1 MALLG
6 RFGSASASS
15 LDRRI
20 TAAIEREEQSGWR
33 FALFVRLGALALVF
47 AWLAYTVP
55 FPRVGWWLG
64 LVVLFA
70 LSGLIP
76 YLLRHR
82 RRWRAWVAAFIGV
95 DAILLTTALLAPNP
109 LAGETW
115 PIQMTLRLHNNLYL
129 FVFLAGA
136 ALSYA
141 PSMVL
146 WTGLAAAGAWSI
158 GVYLILTLPTTHRFS
173 VAEAAA
179 GPDALDQTL
188 EGFLNPFYVNVNGW
202 LNEVVLLGITALIVA
217 AAVWRSRRLLARQVS
232 AERARANLAR
242 YFSPDVVERLTVE
255 RGSLDKPDQRQAAVI
270 FVDIVGFTR
279 LCERIPPESC
289 IALLR
294 NFHVR
299 MARCVFAQGGTLDKY
314 IGDGVMATFGTLEP
328 RNDDAARALACAR
341 AMLEE
346 VERWNAKR
354 AKRGADPISIGIGL
368 HYGTV
373 TVGNV
378 GSERQL
384 EFTAIGDT
392 VNIASRLERL
402 TRDLQVPLAVSGALI
417 TAASE
422 TAGSAELLEGLTP
435 AGETQLRGRE
445 AAVPVFALHGAEEAE
460 AAFQTPDTTSREPL
474 DVSLSASKL
483 AETADLGSTA
493 EPDTTSLTP
502 TSRGAG
508 HAVGT

>member
-1 MALLG
+1 MTLLG
-6 RFGSASASS
+6 RLRSSSGSS
-15 LDRRI
+15 LDRRVK
-20 TAAIEREEQSGWR
+20 AAIAREEQAGWR

-47 AWLAYTVP
+47 AWLSYSVP

-76 YLLRHR
+76 YWLRHR
-82 RRWRAWVAAFIGV
+82 RRWRIWVAAFIGV

-146 WTGLAAAGAWSI
+146 WTGLAAASAWSV
-158 GVYLILTLPTTHRFS
+158 GVYLILTLPTTRDMM
-173 VAEAAA
+173 VTAAPNTPEAQQQAI
-179 GPDALDQTL
+179 D
-188 EGFLNPFYVNVNGW
+188 GFLDPFFVNVSGW

-232 AERARANLAR
+232 SERARASLAR
-242 YFSPDVVERLTVE
+242 YFSPDVVERLAVE
-255 RGSLDKPDQRQAAVI
+255 SGAFDKPNQRQAAVL
-270 FVDIVGFTR
+270 FVDVVGFTR

-289 IALLR
+289 ISLLR
-294 NFHVR
+294 SFHAR
-299 MARCVFAQGGTLDKY
+299 MARCVFAHGGTLDKF
-314 IGDGVMATFGTLEP
+314 IGDGMMATFGTLEP
-328 RNDDAARALACAR
+328 REDDARRALACAR
-341 AMLEE
+341 AMLADI
-346 VERWNAKR
+346 ERWNAKR
-354 AKRGADPISIGIGL
+354 AKRGAEPIHVGIGL
-368 HYGTV
+368 HYGVV

-378 GSERQL
+378 GSNRQL

-402 TRDLQVPLAVSGALI
+402 TRDLEVPLVASGALV

-422 TAGSAELLEGLTP
+422 ATDPLSEIDALLHGLMP
-435 AGETQLRGRE
+435 AGESQLRGRE
-445 AAVPVFALHGAEEAE
+445 TPIPIFALRDAAAGEQAARKAERPAAEETPATDRE
-460 AAFQTPDTTSREPL
+460 LKVTASQDIQRAAGD
-474 DVSLSASKL
+474 
-483 AETADLGSTA
+483 
-493 EPDTTSLTP
+493 
-502 TSRGAG
+502 
-508 HAVGT
+508 

>member
-6 RFGSASASS
+6 RFSSTSTSS

-64 LVVLFA
+64 LVVLFV

-82 RRWRAWVAAFIGV
+82 RRWRVWVAAFIGV

-109 LAGETW
+109 LAGENW

-173 VAEAAA
+173 VAEAAG
-179 GPDALDQTL
+179 GPDPLEQTL

-232 AERARANLAR
+232 AERARASLAR
-242 YFSPDVVERLTVE
+242 YFSPDVVERLAVE
-255 RGSLDKPDQRQAAVI
+255 RGTFDKPDQRQAAVI

-279 LCERIPPESC
+279 LCEQVPPEKC

-294 NFHVR
+294 SFHVR

-354 AKRGADPISIGIGL
+354 ARRGADPVSIGIGL

-402 TRDLQVPLAVSGALI
+402 TRDLDVPLVASGALV

-422 TAGSAELLEGLTP
+422 TAESAELLEGLIP

-445 AAVPVFALHGAEEAE
+445 AAVPVFALHSAEGSNTALQTAGDANGDLPEIDLNEAE
-460 AAFQTPDTTSREPL
+460 PAATTDLEP
-474 DVSLSASKL
+474 
-483 AETADLGSTA
+483 TA
-493 EPDTTSLTP
+493 ESDAGSLLP
-502 TSRGAG
+502 PSRSAG
-508 HAVGT
+508 QAVGS